1 MSILKQ
7 TDPDKLIGHLR
18 GEVGEIIQS
27 WVILNI
33 YDLKSNE
40 LQTNDIADNIKN
52 ENLLLLNL
60 VRYKFRDDIISRL
73 SELTSTKHGRLNFHF
88 AADKFKIQK
97 DEITEFGNFL
107 KEKNLIFRRN
117 KNIAH
122 KQMSPKWEQIDPS
135 PAIRRRVL
143 VKAIGWTIRIMKKF
157 DQKHLGEDYRRVW
170 TLERKLR
177 YKLDAPGAAKYMMLP
192 YIRRKI

>member
-7 TDPDKLIGHLR
+7 TEPDKLISHLR

-33 YDLKSNE
+33 YDLKTNE
-40 LQTNDIADNIKN
+40 LQTDNIADNIKN

-60 VRYKFRDDIISRL
+60 VRKKFRDDIISRL
-73 SELTSTKHGRLNFHF
+73 SELTSTKHGRLNFNF
-88 AADKFKIQK
+88 AADKFKTQK
-97 DEITEFGNFL
+97 DEIKEFGDFL

-143 VKAIGWTIRIMKKF
+143 IKAIAWTIRIMKNF
-157 DQKHLGEDYRRVW
+157 DQLHLGEDYRRVW
-170 TLERKLR
+170 NLERKRR
-177 YKLDAPGAAKYMMLP
+177 YKLDMPGAAKYMMLP
-192 YIRRKI
+192 YVRKEN